1 MLTHSPRRH
10 ITLALEVLENRVV
23 PSTLTIHMDPVLDQF
38 GAQIQTVQAYNS
50 AAQAAFG
57 ILDTGASPVTFSAD
71 DQATF
76 ASLGVPIPVKVAG
89 GAQAGGI
96 GGDIT
101 GDVSEPGTIIA
112 DGVHVAT
119 LQFDSLG
126 FPYYTVDLSA
136 SKSTP
141 GIQAFIG
148 TSAGSPLL
156 PTVTGTPVFNASS
169 NNPNGLAARIDLQG
183 FTVDLSSLLPG
194 LVVSEPDVHFV
205 SPSSTL
211 SQATGT
217 TAPVKIPLSFY
228 GTDNHTSPGNDV
240 TSSFNPMDKYVRLND
255 NGVTLTNQS
264 FLLDTGSQVTVISTA
279 EAKAL
284 HLDLAHPETT
294 LDVQGV
300 GGVVTI
306 PGFTLS
312 SLCVPTTNRGTLKF
326 TNVPVYVLDVAPD
339 FSGLLGMN
347 LFNLGASML
356 YNPFGTG
363 GPSLSVTFYT
373 DPNMDSGGG
382 LGGLFF
388 VQSHPAVNLIS
399 GLSGPAGVE
408 SQQFQNLKYSLDA
421 ERSLPGF
428 LSQLLAMDRADLGLN
443 SQAAGVRANHSSVA
457 PFDLHSAAG
466 LLAFSSVQQNL
477 YMHSISQEYVS
488 GPQGRP
494 AVAVAGQPSFLT
506 ANTVSLLGSATRD
519 TGETADHG
527 VAQEQALGSNAKL
540 DHPDSLPDM
549 IRATLMTQDDG
560 ALAIA
565 GRSKGDLLTSSDV
578 GLSERTQD
586 LDLFTALAVV
596 LVGSMAFK
604 LDEEHSLASTGV
616 GNRLSKSG
624 EGVGSRW

>member
-1 MLTHSPRRH
+1 MLAHPARRR

-23 PSTLTIHMDPVLDQF
+23 PSTVTVKMDPVLDQF
-38 GAQIQTVQAYNS
+38 GAQIETVQAYNS
-50 AAQAAFG
+50 ADQAAFG

-76 ASLGVPIPVKVAG
+76 AVPIPVKVLG
-89 GAQAGGI
+89 GAQADGI
-96 GGDIT
+96 GGSIT

-119 LQFDSLG
+119 LQFDALG

-148 TSAGSPLL
+148 TYGGSPLL

-169 NNPNGLAARIDLQG
+169 SNPGGLAARIDLQG
-183 FTVDLSSLLPG
+183 FTVDLSSILPG

-205 SPSSTL
+205 SPTSTIA
-211 SQATGT
+211 QATGT

-228 GTDNHTSPGNDV
+228 GTDNHTNPGNQI
-240 TSSFNPMDKYVRLND
+240 TSSFNPMDKNVRLND
-255 NGVTLTNQS
+255 NGVTLTKQS
-264 FLLDTGSQVTVISTA
+264 FLLDTGSQLTVISTA
-279 EAKAL
+279 EAQAL

-300 GGVVTI
+300 GGIVTI

-312 SLCVPTTNRGTLKF
+312 SLSVPTTNRGTLKF

-356 YNPFGTG
+356 YNPFGSG

-388 VQSHPAVNLIS
+388 VESHPAVNLIS

-421 ERSLPGF
+421 ERSLSGL
-428 LSQLLAMDRADLGLN
+428 LSQLQAMDRADFGLG
-443 SQAAGVRANHSSVA
+443 SQAAGVRANHSSVV
-457 PFDLHSAAG
+457 PLDLNGATG
-466 LLAFSSVQQNL
+466 LLALSSGQQNL
-477 YMHSISQEYVS
+477 IMHSISQEYVS
-488 GPQGRP
+488 GSQARP
-494 AVAVAGQPSFLT
+494 AIAVAGQPSFVT
-506 ANTVSLLGSATRD
+506 ARTVTQLAAAAGD
-519 TGETADHG
+519 TGGAADRG
-527 VAQEQALGSNAKL
+527 AAQEQALGSNARL
-540 DHPDSLPDM
+540 NHPDSLPDM
-549 IRATLMTQDDG
+549 IRATLTTQDDT
-560 ALAIA
+560 ALSPIA
-565 GRSKGDLLTSSDV
+565 GQSQGDLLTTSDA
-578 GLSERTQD
+578 GLFERTQD

-604 LDEEHSLASTGV
+604 LDEEYSLPSTRED
-616 GNRLSKSG
+616 NRLVRSG
-624 EGVGSRW
+624 CY